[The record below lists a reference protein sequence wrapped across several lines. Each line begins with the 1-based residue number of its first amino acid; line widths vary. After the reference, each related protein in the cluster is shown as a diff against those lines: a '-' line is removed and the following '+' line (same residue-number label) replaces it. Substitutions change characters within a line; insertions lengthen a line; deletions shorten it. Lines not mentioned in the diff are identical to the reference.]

1 MAITIMGGFFVATVL
16 TLLVVP
22 ALYAMWFRVRI
33 DEPLKGSIHPELVD
47 RSSWEA
53 VPFRIAAE

>member
-1 MAITIMGGFFVATVL
+1 MTITIMGGFLVATVL
-16 TLLVVP
+16 TLPVVP
-22 ALYAMWFRVRI
+22 PLYEMWFRVRI
-33 DEPLKGSIHPELVD
+33 DEPLEGSIHPELVD